1 LWVSLA
7 VFEGHGLQQEYSP
20 ISMKC
25 RRPAQPYATAHLNAA
40 RPPAKIA
47 VQWNPA
53 SRLFTSRY

>member
-1 LWVSLA
+1 VSLA
-7 VFEGHGLQQEYSP
+7 VFEGHGLQPEYLP
-20 ISMKC
+20 ISMNC
-25 RRPAQPYATAHLNAA
+25 RQPVQPYATTHLNAT